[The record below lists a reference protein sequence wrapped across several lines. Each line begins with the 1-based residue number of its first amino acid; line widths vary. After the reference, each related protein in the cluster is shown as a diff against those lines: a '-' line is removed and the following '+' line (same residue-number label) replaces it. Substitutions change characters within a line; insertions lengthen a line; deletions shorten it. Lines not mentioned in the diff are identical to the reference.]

1 MAITRSQIARQLLA
15 EGGAPNPRKP
25 FANGGF
31 DYESAA
37 AFGSDV
43 DDFGMDRVDSDEA
56 TPGGDVNFTPQGPS
70 IIDRI
75 GDSIE
80 NRRNQSIRNF
90 TNRNMMTT
98 RDAIFSLSPFGAK
111 ESNLFDLYREMEDD
125 PDGVF
130 AEGFTGTRL
139 NPERARQTF
148 ETLSKSKEKR
158 GLGIDLTKDIGSQL
172 DKISTTDFR
181 SAFNLNRNTGGDNNP
196 IRGIPLIP
204 KLPTD
209 IEPEKSDMAEY
220 IASVRGNRPNP
231 FEVPEAYRLAD
242 GGEVRDGYF
251 GGGIT
256 KAFKKVT
263 GAVKKVAKSP
273 VGKVAL
279 AVGLNFAPSLI
290 PGGASTFLG
299 GKNPMFAGFGLDFLK
314 EGSAFREF
322 LGTTPG
328 KATAG
333 IIGASLLAGAMTP
346 KEEEESISQRI
357 ADRTGLDIEGIRKE
371 VQDAYASGNTGS
383 LRNKYPFLITQSAA
397 AAEGGRIGFE
407 NGGYSFEQFKKDK
420 FKVDQFMGE
429 EQMRKMYEEMMRK
442 KRVAEQRSMVANGGD
457 IDEAPKEE
465 GIMMASYGYDDA
477 MSDTYDMFLQMK
489 EKKLIPPGM
498 DFQQFLQEVVPEMS
512 MKKDTSGMMAS
523 AVGDESDDI
532 SRQLFGKGVKDL
544 TPDEFKD
551 LQEEIDRLMNKF
563 RGAKGGIASMAEG
576 GMMDLGGNE
585 MDLRGGGFVPLG
597 VAEKADD
604 VPARLSK
611 NEFVFTADAVRAAGG
626 GSVDRGADLMYKTMK
641 QLENKVA

>member
-31 DYESAA
+31 DYKSAA
-37 AFGSDV
+37 AFGNDM
-43 DDFGMDRVDSDEA
+43 GMTSSPGSGEES
-56 TPGGDVNFTPQGPS
+56 GGDLDEGFSARDAFFTPQGPS
-70 IIDRI
+70 IIDRV

-80 NRRNQSIRNF
+80 NRRQRSIRNF
-90 TNRNMMTT
+90 VNRNMMST

-314 EGSAFREF
+314 EGSGFREF

-328 KATAG
+328 RAMLG
-333 IIGASLLAGAMTP
+333 IGAATLAAGAMTP

-489 EKKLIPPGM
+489 EKQLIPPGM
-498 DFQQFLQEVVPEMS
+498 DFKEFLQEVVPEMS
-512 MKKDTSGMMAS
+512 KKQDIKRTMA
-523 AVGDESDDI
+523 
-532 SRQLFGKGVKDL
+532 
-544 TPDEFKD
+544 
-551 LQEEIDRLMNKF
+551 
-563 RGAKGGIASMAEG
+563 AEG

-626 GSVDRGADLMYKTMK
+626 GSVDKGADLMYKTMK